1 MPEEKLSKQLE
12 SVIAFFRTV
21 KEEYEFS
28 YQQVNEQDKWE
39 CDLLHSIELTDADYA
54 ARCKTATKLRKCLKI
69 RRYYK
74 DRVEERKAIVDF
86 LNRSENKHFFDV
98 LSRVLGDTR
107 STERY
112 HKNRSYTPR
121 IQKEEE

>member
-1 MPEEKLSKQLE
+1 MQEDKLSKQLE

-21 KEEYEFS
+21 QEEYEFS

-54 ARCKTATKLRKCLKI
+54 ARCKTATKLRKCLKTH
-69 RRYYK
+69 RCYK
-74 DRVEERKAIVDF
+74 DQVEERQAIMDF
-86 LNRSENKHFFDV
+86 LNRPENKHFFD
-98 LSRVLGDTR
+98 SLGRALGGTR
-107 STERY
+107 NAERY

-121 IQKEEE
+121 IQEED